1 MRVVAEGRAM
11 SQTTDLMAFSDD
23 EAADEELRQQERRRR
38 PRQANGHDED
48 WRKLEL
54 VRFADMRPRLDGR
67 PLVRGLI
74 ERDQISVI
82 YGEAGCGKTFL
93 ALDLALHIAAGLNCF
108 GRKVEQGAVVYVAA
122 EAGRSIINRVVAWR
136 TARGLDKHDLPFAVV
151 TSSIDLCHAEAGD
164 IERLIEAIRAAEIG
178 PIVLVIIDTVSRV
191 LAGGN
196 ENSPDDMGALV
207 RSLDRLRDELRC
219 HVGAVHHAGK
229 DTSKGSRGHSLLRC
243 AVDTEV
249 EVARDD
255 ATGISIATVTKQRDG
270 PTEGQIA
277 FRLRQIELGRDQDDE
292 PVTSCVVEPT
302 EELPKGRQGK
312 LSPAQAR
319 ILELLVD
326 AIARNGQTPPANGH
340 IPANTACVSE
350 QLWRE
355 CCYQGQITASD
366 DQGAKQKAFKRAAE
380 ALIARGRV
388 GKWGELV
395 WAVGE

>member
-1 MRVVAEGRAM
+1 M
-11 SQTTDLMAFSDD
+11 SDTTDPMAFSDD
-23 EAADEELRQQERRRR
+23 EAADEELREQERRRR
-38 PRQANGHDED
+38 DPQANGSTDNWHE
-48 WRKLEL
+48 LEL
-54 VRFADMRPRLDGR
+54 VRFADMQPRLDGR

-74 ERDQISVI
+74 EREQISVI

-93 ALDLALHIAAGLNCF
+93 ALDLALRIAAGFEWF
-108 GRKVEQGAVVYVAA
+108 GRKVDQGAVAYVAA

-136 TARGLDKHDLPFAVV
+136 TAGGFDKHDLPFAAV

-164 IERLIEAIRAAEIG
+164 IERLIHAIRAAEIG
-178 PIVLVIIDTVSRV
+178 PIVLIIIDTVSRV

-196 ENSPDDMGALV
+196 ENSPDDMGSLV

-219 HVGAVHHAGK
+219 HVAAVHHAGK

-243 AVDTEV
+243 AVDTEI

-255 ATGISIATVTKQRDG
+255 ATGISTATVTKQRDG

-277 FRLRQIELGRDQDDE
+277 FRLRQVELGRDQDDE

-302 EELPKGRQGK
+302 DELPKGRQGK

-319 ILELLVD
+319 VLDLLVD

-380 ALIARGRV
+380 ALIATGRV
-388 GKWGELV
+388 GKWGDLV
-395 WAVGE
+395 WVCRE